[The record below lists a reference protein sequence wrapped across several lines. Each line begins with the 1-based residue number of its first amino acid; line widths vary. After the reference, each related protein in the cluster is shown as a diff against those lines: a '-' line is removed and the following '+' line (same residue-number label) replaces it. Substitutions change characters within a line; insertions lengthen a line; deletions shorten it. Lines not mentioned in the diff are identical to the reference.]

1 ARTIALAG
9 NAMAIVTLLLQAHDR
24 GVGTIGV
31 AALLV
36 GLALPPI
43 AMMGVAGRL
52 ADTHDSRLLLS
63 AGIGVQV
70 LALVVLAWSPGF
82 VATLAGVLLLELGQA
97 VIGPVW
103 TALLP
108 RVVGEEH
115 VGAAIAW
122 QQGLDAVAAPVGAA
136 LGGILFGAYGAA
148 PALLAAAAAFL
159 VLWLAVQAIRTRRH
173 LAGQSPTSSPGSTR
187 LLAGIAQL
195 RADRVVWP
203 TVLALLP
210 MVVMVEGVNAVEVF
224 LARDTLGAT
233 PAQYGLGELAAG
245 AGGVLGAAVA
255 GRLSGGRAWVRG
267 TIGGFAVG
275 CGALAVAGAA
285 PSFWVYLVLM
295 VVVAGAAGVGNAA
308 NGALVI
314 TRTPDAQRG
323 TVGAALSGI
332 ARTGSV
338 LALALGGLLGT
349 LLSPRAV
356 FVGGGV
362 LGLVVVLALG
372 WRAVTAAGAE
382 ERAGGAA
389 GAPATAPAPTAT
401 GTATVAAD
409 LPAPTCPAPRTAST
423 PASSPTRLSPTSSTP
438 SARRPATANP
448 SPR

>member
-1 ARTIALAG
+1 MWAHRDMRLILPARTIALAG

-122 QQGLDAVAAPVGAA
+122 QQGLGAVAAPVGAA

-148 PALLAAAAAFL
+148 PALLAAAGAF
-159 VLWLAVQAIRTRRH
+159 VALWLAVQAIRTRRH
-173 LAGQSPTSSPGSTR
+173 LAGQPPTSSPGSSR
-187 LLAGIAQL
+187 LLAGVALL

-203 TVLALLP
+203 TFLALLP

-267 TIGGFAVG
+267 TIGGFAVA

-308 NGALVI
+308 NGALLM

-323 TVGAALSGI
+323 TVAAALNGI

-338 LALALGGLLGT
+338 LALGIGGLVGT
-349 LLSPRAV
+349 LASPRTV
-356 FVGGGV
+356 FIVGG
-362 LGLVVVLALG
+362 LAG
-372 WRAVTAAGAE
+372 MVAVTAFGISSLRAARRE
-382 ERAGGAA
+382 EVPIAA
-389 GAPATAPAPTAT
+389 APAA
-401 GTATVAAD
+401 
-409 LPAPTCPAPRTAST
+409 
-423 PASSPTRLSPTSSTP
+423 
-438 SARRPATANP
+438 
-448 SPR
+448 

>member
-1 ARTIALAG
+1 
-9 NAMAIVTLLLQAHDR
+9 
-24 GVGTIGV
+24 
-31 AALLV
+31 
-36 GLALPPI
+36 
-43 AMMGVAGRL
+43 
-52 ADTHDSRLLLS
+52 
-63 AGIGVQV
+63 
-70 LALVVLAWSPGF
+70 
-82 VATLAGVLLLELGQA
+82 
-97 VIGPVW
+97 
-103 TALLP
+103 
-108 RVVGEEH
+108 
-115 VGAAIAW
+115 
-122 QQGLDAVAAPVGAA
+122 
-136 LGGILFGAYGAA
+136 
-148 PALLAAAAAFL
+148 
-159 VLWLAVQAIRTRRH
+159 
-173 LAGQSPTSSPGSTR
+173 
-187 LLAGIAQL
+187 
-195 RADRVVWP
+195 
-203 TVLALLP
+203 
-210 MVVMVEGVNAVEVF
+210 NAVEVF

-245 AGGVLGAAVA
+245 AGSVLGAAVA

-409 LPAPTCPAPRTAST
+409 LPARPARHPGRRQRRLPRLPGSRRPRRHRRRDARRR
-423 PASSPTRLSPTSSTP
+423 PTRHRDDAELQPAAARHGP
-438 SARRPATANP
+438 QPVLAGPQRAARLGPRRADGARRRLLERLRDHGRQRRDARPVHAVRLAAAAGVPAVAG
-448 SPR
+448 PRPHRPPGGRRDPRRPEPRGDPDLGLAVLGLRRPDLHDPAVPRAAHVVGADPAVGPHGADGAQPRAAELRGA